1 MNTALAS
8 FIFYTYVYLICELL
22 RRLCKKFIT
31 NDEIRVQLLELIG
44 TVQVCT
50 PIFDVGVV
58 WDTYGLA
65 GVFIEIFFLELVNC
79 FTLDEACAHPFVLLN
94 HYRDQSF
101 SLVNS
106 LARFTTQ
113 CIGAYLSFYLTRVFW
128 AFRLIDEHGELYDEG
143 WHCHSDLT
151 VGVLMGC
158 LYEGIATLVCH
169 LVELQSEERARGFE
183 PVINSFTSAFTCV
196 LGIHLTGMYCN
207 PIVASAC
214 TINCDGVDTKGHLIV
229 YWVGPLLGWLQAE
242 LANKKISG
250 EGEAGHKHVD

>member
-1 MNTALAS
+1 MNTAIAS

-22 RRLCKKFIT
+22 RRLCKKFIS
-31 NDEIRVQLLELIG
+31 NDDIRLQLLELIG

-101 SLVNS
+101 NLVNT

-128 AFRLIDEHGELYDEG
+128 AFRLIDEHGHLYDSG

-151 VGVLMGC
+151 VRHFSLRQFYLIC
-158 LYEGIATLVCH
+158 NKNE
-169 LVELQSEERARGFE
+169 QSFFFHSEHFSSR
-183 PVINSFTSAFTCV
+183 
-196 LGIHLTGMYCN
+196 
-207 PIVASAC
+207 
-214 TINCDGVDTKGHLIV
+214 
-229 YWVGPLLGWLQAE
+229 
-242 LANKKISG
+242 
-250 EGEAGHKHVD
+250 